1 MRSKCGH
8 ARIHRNRT
16 NYRRCGRCWGRRLHI
31 HLHCSPVP
39 GASAPKIGTVSTVIT
54 RYFLLVPKP
63 TLPAA
68 PQGGRPRKHGQE
80 RGMMVYPW
88 VEVGAGQI
96 GWFIQSA
103 AWREVVLVP
112 TYNGRKGGE
121 GERILVPVPMHI
133 DQLMRRIELSLKM
146 SRS

>member
-1 MRSKCGH
+1 MDTPESIAIELTTDAVVVAGVG
-8 ARIHRNRT
+8 ASTSIST
-16 NYRRCGRCWGRRLHI
+16 AA
-31 HLHCSPVP
+31 VP

-54 RYFLLVPKP
+54 WYFLPILKP

-68 PQGGRPRKHGQE
+68 PRGGQPRKRGRE
-80 RGMMVYPW
+80 RGKMVYPR

-96 GWFIQSA
+96 GRFIQSA
-103 AWREVVLVP
+103 AWRELLLVP

-121 GERILVPVPMHI
+121 GERILVPVPTHV
-133 DQLMRRIELSLKM
+133 DQSTRRIELSLKM

>member
-1 MRSKCGH
+1 MDTPES
-8 ARIHRNRT
+8 IPIELTT
-16 NYRRCGRCWGRRLHI
+16 NAEVIAGFGA
-31 HLHCSPVP
+31 STSTSTAAVP

-54 RYFLLVPKP
+54 WYFLLVPKP

-68 PQGGRPRKHGQE
+68 PRGGRPHKYGRE
-80 RGMMVYPW
+80 RGKMVYPQ

-96 GWFIQSA
+96 GQFIQSA
-103 AWREVVLVP
+103 AWWEVVLVP

-121 GERILVPVPMHI
+121 GERILVPVPMQV

>member
-1 MRSKCGH
+1 MDTPESIAIELTTDAVVVAGVG
-8 ARIHRNRT
+8 AST
-16 NYRRCGRCWGRRLHI
+16 
-31 HLHCSPVP
+31 STSTTAVP

-54 RYFLLVPKP
+54 WYFLPVPKP
-63 TLPAA
+63 KLPAA
-68 PQGGRPRKHGQE
+68 PRGGRPRKRGRE
-80 RGMMVYPW
+80 RGKMVYPR

-121 GERILVPVPMHI
+121 GERILVPVPMHV
-133 DQLMRRIELSLKM
+133 DQLTRRIELSLKM